1 MTMVPLVTQWKRQR
15 QTAALGA
22 AEVSRVQEARDS
34 RTAAVVSVPA
44 TGTLRYCL
52 LEHSQ
57 IYVFPSTYL
66 PSKLSISNKCWPT
79 KTKCI
84 MDDSIRIHAK
94 PFNGATVFDILG
106 KGERKLSLLT

>member
-1 MTMVPLVTQWKRQR
+1 MAMVPLVTQWKRQR
-15 QTAALGA
+15 QSAALGA

-34 RTAAVVSVPA
+34 RTAAVVSVPD
-44 TGTLRYCL
+44 TGTLRRCL

-57 IYVFPSTYL
+57 IYFFPSTYL
-66 PSKLSISNKCWPT
+66 PKLSISNKCWPT

-94 PFNGATVFDILG
+94 PFNGATVFDIQG